1 MSILSVCLFGNFT
14 VHCGEQSLPNL
25 NIQKVQE
32 LFSYLLLFR
41 DRPHPRESLANIF
54 WWDNSTV
61 QSKRYLRKTL
71 WQLQTGLKAS
81 GISPDNCFFII
92 KPDWIQLN
100 PDVNIWLDVAKFEGI
115 FNQIQGMQGRDL
127 DQKQVQI
134 LQQAIDLYQGDLLEG
149 WYQDW
154 CIYERERFQHIYFVM
169 LDKMMGYCEAHQYW
183 EKGLVYGAIILRY
196 EIARERTH
204 RRLMRLHYLAGD
216 RTAALRQYERCVAA
230 LDEELA
236 VKPAKRTVEIYE
248 KIRKDQLIQGRLN
261 HFESQIVP
269 DVPSPHLNKVLVRL
283 LTLNILLAEM
293 QNQVSN
299 VIQYLKSIQKKQH

>member
-1 MSILSVCLFGNFT
+1 MSNLAVCLFGNFS
-14 VHCGEQSLPNL
+14 VQCGQQNLTNL

-41 DRPHPRESLANIF
+41 DRPHPREILANIF

-71 WQLQTGLKAS
+71 WQLQTCLKAS
-81 GISPDNCFFII
+81 GTSPDDCFFII
-92 KPDWIQLN
+92 KPDWIQLS
-100 PDVNIWLDVAKFEGI
+100 PDANIWLDVAKFEGI

-134 LQQAIDLYQGDLLEG
+134 LQRAIDLYQGDLLEG

-216 RTAALRQYERCVAA
+216 RTAALRQYEQCVAA

-236 VKPAKRTVEIYE
+236 VKPAKRTVELYG
-248 KIRKDQLIQGRLN
+248 KIRTDQLQEVRQDQDESHSALENPFSSLN
-261 HFESQIVP
+261 
-269 DVPSPHLNKVLVRL
+269 DVLVRL
-283 LTLNILLAEM
+283 RILKMSLAEM
-293 QNQVSN
+293 QNQVN
-299 VIQYLKSIQKKQH
+299 NDIQLIKSILKN